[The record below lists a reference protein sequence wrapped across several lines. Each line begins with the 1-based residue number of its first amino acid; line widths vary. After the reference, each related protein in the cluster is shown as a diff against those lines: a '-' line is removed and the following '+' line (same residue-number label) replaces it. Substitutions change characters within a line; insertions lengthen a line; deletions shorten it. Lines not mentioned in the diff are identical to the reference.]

1 MIRSALLLA
10 LGALSACAPDAPTPG
25 TPTPE
30 TPTATPEPAALAVR
44 DAVVPAAPAGGTGA
58 LYVTV
63 TGGPEADTLLAADV
77 PGAART
83 ALHEAFDAGE
93 GMRGMRA
100 VASGPVPAGATVAL
114 APGGTHAMLMGL
126 TAALTPG
133 DTLDATLTF
142 ARAGTV
148 RVRAAVRP
156 LGALPAAA
164 SSPPR

>member
-10 LGALSACAPDAPTPG
+10 LGAFAACAPEAPEASAPG
-25 TPTPE
+25 AP
-30 TPTATPEPAALAVR
+30 AASSGPAALAVR
-44 DAVVPAAPAGGTGA
+44 DAVVPAAPAGGTGV
-58 LYVTV
+58 LYVTI
-63 TGGPEADTLLAADV
+63 TGGSEPDTLLAADV

-100 VASGPVPAGATVAL
+100 VAGVPVPAGATVAL

-126 TAALTPG
+126 SAALTPG

-148 RVRAAVRP
+148 RVRAAVHA
-156 LGALPAAA
+156 LDALPAAA
-164 SSPPR
+164 PPPSR